1 MFNQRA
7 AAYHDRQQNG
17 KQGATKI
24 MATKKTA
31 NNNRQPKAIAVRTS
45 EQATDLYNEL
55 VAKVDFEKWLQTT
68 HNGALK
74 LTVSRPEL
82 SEDNRGMLK
91 AGNTTFYLVSAGT
104 TKTALLISFRSY
116 LVYLLKVDAIA
127 KRLANFPTFDEWL
140 AKSNQSMLRRM
151 IEKGKLTKDDA
162 LEEYN
167 DAKAKL
173 GEESDESDESEE

>member
-1 MFNQRA
+1 
-7 AAYHDRQQNG
+7 
-17 KQGATKI
+17 

-31 NNNRQPKAIAVRTS
+31 NANRQPKAIAVRTS
-45 EQATDLYNEL
+45 EQAHELYNEL
-55 VAKVDFEKWLQTT
+55 ISRVDFEKWLQDTK
-68 HNGALK
+68 NGALK

-82 SEDNRGMLK
+82 SEDNKGTLK

-167 DAKAKL
+167 DAKSKL
-173 GEESDESDESEE
+173 GEDTDESDESDE